1 MFLAFRIMD
10 MVPIYVTDGNL
21 TIKDNVE
28 IKNNIARYGAGFYA
42 IGNSVVTM
50 DGGLITGNTNNNGNR
65 IIYLGSSAKFYWK
78 GGKIEKNTLGSASY
92 EEGKIINTSGNTMS

>member
-1 MFLAFRIMD
+1 M
-10 MVPIYVTDGNL
+10 TDGNL

-92 EEGKIINTSGNTMS
+92 EEGEIINTSGNTMS